1 VLGLAERAGYY
12 PEKLYGGPT
21 QRVAIVMVIHDNK
34 VLDIADRV
42 VELEEGRLAGG
53 DQAAAG

>member
-1 VLGLAERAGYY
+1 M
-12 PEKLYGGPT
+12 
-21 QRVAIVMVIHDNK
+21 MVIHDNK